1 MSGISRQYKLIPEA
15 GVTMTRTA
23 MFLPASERYSTVA
36 CAPTTSLPS
45 TFVLPSTRNWTV
57 FTSLSFVTCTENSA
71 SPTDAIG
78 PDSDWLSG
86 AGCRESAAVSAGS
99 GVDHAAMVKQT
110 RNRVARQSEVR
121 NRIEFPPFQFSAGP
135 LLGARNE
142 PELEKIIVILINTC
156 EIKEMR

>member
-1 MSGISRQYKLIPEA
+1 MSGISRQYKPIPEA
-15 GVTMTRTA
+15 GVKMTRKA
-23 MFLPASERYSTVA
+23 VVFPASERYSTVGF
-36 CAPTTSLPS
+36 APPGSL
-45 TFVLPSTRNWTV
+45 
-57 FTSLSFVTCTENSA
+57 SLSFVTCTENSA

-121 NRIEFPPFQFSAGP
+121 NRIEFPPFQF
-135 LLGARNE
+135 
-142 PELEKIIVILINTC
+142 
-156 EIKEMR
+156 

>member
-1 MSGISRQYKLIPEA
+1 
-15 GVTMTRTA
+15 MTRTA

-45 TFVLPSTRNWTV
+45 TCVLPSTRNWTV
-57 FTSLSFVTCTENSA
+57 FTSLSFFTCTENSA

-86 AGCRESAAVSAGS
+86 AGCRESAAVWAGS
-99 GVDHAAMVKQT
+99 GVDQAAMVKQT

-121 NRIEFPPFQFSAGP
+121 NRIEFPPFQFDRGHSWGQEMNQNWKR
-135 LLGARNE
+135 LSFSDKHMRNQGDARNS
-142 PELEKIIVILINTC
+142 
-156 EIKEMR
+156 RQ

>member
-1 MSGISRQYKLIPEA
+1 MSDISPQYKLIPEA

-86 AGCRESAAVSAGS
+86 AGCRESAAVWAGS
-99 GVDHAAMVKQT
+99 GVDQAAMVKQT
-110 RNRVARQSEVR
+110 RNKVARQSEVR
-121 NRIEFPPFQFSAGP
+121 NRIEFSS
-135 LLGARNE
+135 LSILTGAT
-142 PELEKIIVILINTC
+142 PGGK
-156 EIKEMR
+156 K

>member
-1 MSGISRQYKLIPEA
+1 MSGIARQYKLIPEA

-36 CAPTTSLPS
+36 CAPTASLPS

-86 AGCRESAAVSAGS
+86 AGCRESAAVSAGG
-99 GVDHAAMVKQT
+99 GVDHAAKGKQT
-110 RNRVARQSEVR
+110 RNRVARER
-121 NRIEFPPFQFSAGP
+121 GGTERIKISP
-135 LLGARNE
+135 LLILRGAPPGGR
-142 PELEKIIVILINTC
+142 K
-156 EIKEMR
+156 

>member
-36 CAPTTSLPS
+36 CAPTASLPS

-57 FTSLSFVTCTENSA
+57 FTPWSFRTCTENSR
-71 SPTDAIG
+71 SPTEAIC
-78 PDSDWLSG
+78 PDDDCLSG
-86 AGCRESAAVSAGS
+86 VGCQLTGADRAGS
-99 GVDHAAMVKQT
+99 GVDQAAMVKQT

-121 NRIEFPPFQFSAGP
+121 NRIEFPPFRF
-135 LLGARNE
+135 LTGA
-142 PELEKIIVILINTC
+142 L
-156 EIKEMR
+156 